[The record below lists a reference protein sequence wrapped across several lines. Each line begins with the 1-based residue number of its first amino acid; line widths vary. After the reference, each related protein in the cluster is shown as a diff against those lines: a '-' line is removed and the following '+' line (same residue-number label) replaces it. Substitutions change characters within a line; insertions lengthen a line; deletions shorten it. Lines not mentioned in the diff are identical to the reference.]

1 MFRFA
6 NPQYLWL
13 LLLVPALVALYW
25 LAARNRRR
33 RLARFGRPGILE
45 ELMPEVSTG
54 RMAFRFILFCAA
66 VTLVILAAARPQ
78 FGSKLREEKARGIEM
93 MLTVDVSN
101 SMLAEDFEPNRLE
114 RTKYAIGKLFE
125 GLQQDRVGLV
135 VFAGE
140 PKVQLPITSDY
151 RMAKAFA
158 KRISPSMA
166 SVQGTS
172 IGKALSLAEMSFSS
186 GSGDSRVIILITDGE
201 DHEGN
206 VMQAA
211 ERAAEQGIR
220 IFTIGIGTPEGAPI
234 EIGGEFIKD
243 EKGDMVV
250 SKLDEKMLQEIARIT
265 GGAYIRATKQSI
277 GLDEIVRAINDMEQ
291 SELSTVRFEE
301 YNEQFQ
307 YLIAVAFALLLVEFW
322 LLDRRNPLL
331 ARFNIFRE
339 QRTDTDNYNPY
350 NR

>member
-1 MFRFA
+1 
-6 NPQYLWL
+6 
-13 LLLVPALVALYW
+13 
-25 LAARNRRR
+25 
-33 RLARFGRPGILE
+33 
-45 ELMPEVSTG
+45 MPDASTG
-54 RMAFRFILFCAA
+54 RMKLKFILFTTA
-66 VTLVILAAARPQ
+66 VILVILAAARPQ
-78 FGSKLREEKARGIEM
+78 FGSKLREQKSEGIEM
-93 MLTVDVSN
+93 MLAVDISN

-114 RTKYAIGKLFE
+114 RTKYAINKLFD
-125 GLQQDRVGLV
+125 GLEQDRVGV
-135 VFAGE
+135 IVFAGDAT
-140 PKVQLPITSDY
+140 VQLPITSDY

-234 EIGGEFIKD
+234 QIGGEFIKD

-250 SKLDEKMLQEIARIT
+250 SKLDEKMLSEVAQIT
-265 GGAYIRATKQSI
+265 GGAYVRSTKQSI
-277 GLDEIVRAINDMEQ
+277 GLDEIVKSINEMEQ
-291 SELSTVRFEE
+291 TELSMMRFEE
-301 YNEQFQ
+301 FNEQYQ
-307 YLIAVAFALLLVEFW
+307 YLLIAALVLLLAEFL

-331 ARFNIFRE
+331 AHLNIFRE
-339 QRTDTDNYNPY
+339 K
-350 NR
+350 